1 MKYLLDVNAL
11 VALGFLQHE
20 FHGRAANWV
29 RKLAQRG
36 IPEFATC
43 SITELG
49 FVRVLAQA
57 PQYGF
62 TVAHARDLLLQLKS
76 ANSLNFTFIPD
87 DHDVSHLPAWVKS
100 AKQITDGHLAQLAKA
115 NSAVLATLDTRIPG
129 AYLIPAQKL
138 KA

>member
-29 RKLAQRG
+29 HKLAKRG

-49 FVRVLAQA
+49 FVRVLVQA

-87 DHDVSHLPAWVKS
+87 NHDVSHLPAWVKS

-115 NSAVLATLDTRIPG
+115 NSAVLSTLDTRIPG

-138 KA
+138 KT

>member
-1 MKYLLDVNAL
+1 MRYLLDVNTL

-20 FHGRAANWV
+20 FHRRVASWV
-29 RKLAQRG
+29 RKLALKEV
-36 IPEFATC
+36 PELATC

-49 FVRVLAQA
+49 FVRVLVQA

-62 TVAHARDLLLQLKS
+62 TIAHARNLLLQLKS
-76 ANSLNFTFIPD
+76 GNMLSFTFIPD

-100 AKQITDGHLAQLAKA
+100 AKQTTDGHLAQLAKA
-115 NSAVLATLDTRIPG
+115 NGAILATLDTRIPG

-138 KA
+138 KS